1 MQSICFTL
9 EHYCAICF
17 WKPFR
22 STYWI
27 SLTCHYGLRI
37 GVLVGASEDSKG
49 CPFMIFPLGYEGFF
63 QYTCY
68 DSSYITQCT
77 ELVRIFPTNANG
89 WCCHN
94 IDLRLVF
101 SGLPSRPASAH
112 AILGCRSESSLAA
125 SLVSKT
131 PATALNT
138 VPWFGIVDKFR
149 AWLKV

>member
-1 MQSICFTL
+1 MYLLYFGTL
-9 EHYCAICF
+9 LCCMFSKY
-17 WKPFR
+17 FR

-27 SLTCHYGLRI
+27 SLTCFYGLRI